1 VNRDVVVTPSRAAF
15 AAGLALALTTAV
27 PALASAPADADGPPS
42 TPGAAPAA
50 RLVPVAAP
58 VPGGT
63 PAVAAPAAPRTPTPR
78 IRATVERGAGLVGA
92 KAIYSGRVSNHTAGQ
107 RVRLELRSGGRWRA
121 VTRDTVSDG
130 GRFRVRTAISRVGD
144 RPARLRIVSNSRGK
158 GDIERVERVHGFRS
172 TYASY
177 YGPGLYGGALA
188 CGGTLTPGTIGVAHK
203 TLPCGTK
210 LTFRLGSRQVD
221 ARVVDRGPYVSGRE
235 FDLTAATKA
244 RLGFGSTGTVQVD
257 R

>member
-27 PALASAPADADGPPS
+27 PALASAPVDADGPPS

-63 PAVAAPAAPRTPTPR
+63 PAAAAPAAPRTPTPR

-203 TLPCGTK
+203 TLPCGTQ